1 MYFIIIESRSF
12 QNLAFI
18 IPNKV
23 KLVIVDKLMVKEED
37 VDIEISYNTSNKKS
51 IYKIDLDIYT
61 R

>member
-12 QNLAFI
+12 QKLAFI

-23 KLVIVDKLMVKEED
+23 KLVIVGKLMVKEED

-51 IYKIDLDIYT
+51 IYKIDLDLYT

>member
-12 QNLAFI
+12 QKLAFI

-51 IYKIDLDIYT
+51 IYKIDLGLYT